1 MTSATTTTMLRLA
14 RIISDS
20 LNGITMAFERR
31 WWRKKI
37 HEWYHEKD
45 TSRIRVQVLL
55 LAHLNISTAGRI
67 SLLMMMGYERLR
79 SRDEKLK
86 DQATTI
92 IIIIIVQ
99 TTAVSAASAVSA
111 AAPRDRR
118 LDLFIS
124 GWL

>member
-31 WWRKKI
+31 WWRKKK
-37 HEWYHEKD
+37 HHEKD